1 MTCPLVAFLETLLF
15 LTIDGLGIF
24 KAEGGAVLVEVVE
37 MGVDGGGEVLSGEFS
52 LDFLVDV

>member
-1 MTCPLVAFLETLLF
+1 M
-15 LTIDGLGIF
+15 
-24 KAEGGAVLVEVVE
+24 LVEVVE